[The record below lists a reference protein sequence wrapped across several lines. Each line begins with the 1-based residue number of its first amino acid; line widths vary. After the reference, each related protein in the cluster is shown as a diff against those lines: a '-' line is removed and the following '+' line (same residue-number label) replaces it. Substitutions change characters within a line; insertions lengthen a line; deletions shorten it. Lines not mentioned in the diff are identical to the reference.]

1 MNLDRPSAAKSIA
14 PLAPPEWTMAVQ
26 QNGLQ
31 FTADIKRSGVPM
43 CSLSLAWPE
52 GDEASARQVLADK
65 ASFWIADFLKSSQP
79 RGARLGSERRYN

>member
-26 QNGLQ
+26 QDGLQ

-43 CSLSLAWPE
+43 CRLSLVWPE
-52 GDEASARQVLADK
+52 GDEATARQALADK
-65 ASFWIADFLKSSQP
+65 ARVWIADFLKRSQR
-79 RGARLGSERRYN
+79 RGAPLGSG

>member
-43 CSLSLAWPE
+43 CRLSLAWPE
-52 GDEASARQVLADK
+52 GDESAARQALADK
-65 ASFWIADFLKSSQP
+65 ARFWIADFLKRSPP
-79 RGARLGSERRYN
+79 RRARLESE